1 MTQPT
6 PMSMYG
12 AVDLGALSAARDA
25 QAKSQQAAAAA
36 PAGVIKDVTTATFQA
51 EVLEQSLTVPVV
63 IDLWADWCGPC
74 KQLTPVLER
83 LAAEYAGRWVLA
95 KVDVDAEQQIGA
107 AFQVQSIPSVFAV
120 IGGQPLPLFQGALP
134 EAQVRQYLEAL
145 LAEAAKHGVTGTVG
159 GAAPAPEAP
168 EPDVAASHP
177 GLDAAYDAIE
187 AGDWEGARAAYQS
200 VLDAEPGND
209 DAAVGLRLVAL
220 YERADGADPAAAL
233 SAAAAAPDD
242 VAAQL
247 LAADLEALAGS
258 WQAAFDRLIGLVKR
272 TAGADRANVRTRVV
286 ELFDLAGPEEPAV
299 AKARV
304 ALANALF

>member
-1 MTQPT
+1 MSQ

-12 AVDLGALSAARDA
+12 AVDLGALSAAREA

-36 PAGVIKDVTTATFQA
+36 PAGVIKNVTTETFQA
-51 EVLEQSLTVPVV
+51 DVLEQSMTVPVV

-83 LAAEYAGRWVLA
+83 LAAEYGGRWVLA
-95 KVDVDAEQQIGA
+95 KVDVDAEQQIAA

-145 LAEAAKHGVTGTVG
+145 LAEAAKHGVNGTVAG
-159 GAAPAPEAP
+159 APAAPTEP
-168 EPDVAASHP
+168 EPVADEHP

-187 AGDWEGARAAYQS
+187 AGDWAGARAAYQS
-200 VLDAEPGND
+200 VLDSEPGNA
-209 DAAVGLRLVAL
+209 DAAAGLRLVGL
-220 YERADGADPAAAL
+220 YERCDGADPQAAL
-233 SAAAAAPDD
+233 SAAGTAADD

-247 LAADLEALAGS
+247 LAADLEALAGM
-258 WQAAFDRLIGLVKR
+258 WQAAFDRLIGLVRR
-272 TAGADRANVRTRVV
+272 TTGDDRATVRARVV
-286 ELFDLAGPEEPAV
+286 ELFDVAGPDEPSV